1 MHNTPAAASPKP
13 FDLTSAAFLIVAFFT
28 GIAGALQTPT
38 LSLFLT
44 NEVHV
49 RPALVGFFFTGSA
62 IIGILVSQFLA
73 RRSDRKGDR
82 KSLIVFCCLL
92 GVMACVLFAWNRNY
106 FILLFIGVFLSSF
119 GSTANPQ
126 LFALA
131 REHADHT
138 GREAVM
144 FSSVLRAQVSLA
156 WVIGPPLAYA
166 LAMGF
171 GFTVMYLS
179 AAVAFVV
186 CGALVWFFL
195 PSMRKEPKVATG
207 VLEAPRR
214 NRRDAL
220 LLFVVCTLM
229 WGTNSLYIINMP
241 LFIIDELHLSEKL
254 AGIMMGTAAG
264 LEIPTM
270 LIAGYYAKRFGKRF
284 LMRIAAFAG
293 LLFYVGMLTVHTPGL
308 LLALQLLN
316 AIYIGILAGI
326 GMLYFQD
333 LMPGQAGSAT
343 TLYTNTTR
351 VGWIIAGS
359 MAGVVA
365 EIWNYHTVF
374 WIALVMC
381 TLTIGCLA
389 RIKDV

>member
-1 MHNTPAAASPKP
+1 MQNDSLAAPRRP
-13 FDLTSAAFLIVAFFT
+13 LDFTSASFLIVAFLT

-44 NEVHV
+44 EEVHA
-49 RPALVGFFFTGSA
+49 RPAMVGFFFTGSA
-62 IIGILVSQFLA
+62 IIGIFVSQFLA

-82 KSLIVFCCLL
+82 KSLIFACCLL
-92 GVMACVLFAWNRNY
+92 GALACLLFAWNRNY
-106 FILLFIGVFLSSF
+106 FILLFVGVFLSSF

-126 LFALA
+126 MFALA
-131 REHADHT
+131 REHADRT

-156 WVIGPPLAYA
+156 WVVGPPLAYA

-171 GFTVMYLS
+171 GFQVMYVS
-179 AAVAFVV
+179 AAAAFVL
-186 CGALVWFFL
+186 CALMVWCFL
-195 PSMRKEPKVATG
+195 PSMRKEPLATTAP
-207 VLEAPRR
+207 LEAPRR

-220 LLFVVCTLM
+220 LLFSVCTLM

-241 LFIIDELHLSEKL
+241 LYLINELRLPEKL
-254 AGIMMGTAAG
+254 AGVMMGAAAG
-264 LEIPTM
+264 LEIPVM
-270 LIAGYYAKRFGKRF
+270 LIAGFYARKFGKRF
-284 LMRIAAFAG
+284 LMRVAVAAG
-293 LLFYVGMLTVHTPGL
+293 VLFYLGMLTLHSPVL

-333 LMPGQAGSAT
+333 LMPGQAGAAT

-359 MAGVVA
+359 LAGVIA
-365 EIWNYHTVF
+365 EILNYHAVF
-374 WIALVMC
+374 YVALAMTAGAVW
-381 TLTIGCLA
+381 CLW

>member
-73 RRSDRKGDR
+73 GRSDRKGDR

-106 FILLFIGVFLSSF
+106 FILLFVGVFLSSF

-195 PSMRKEPKVATG
+195 PSMRKEPKVTTG

-284 LMRIAAFAG
+284 LMRIAATAG
-293 LLFYVGMLTVHTPGL
+293 LLFYFGMLTVHTPGL

>member
-1 MHNTPAAASPKP
+1 M
-13 FDLTSAAFLIVAFFT
+13 
-28 GIAGALQTPT
+28 
-38 LSLFLT
+38 
-44 NEVHV
+44 
-49 RPALVGFFFTGSA
+49 
-62 IIGILVSQFLA
+62 
-73 RRSDRKGDR
+73 
-82 KSLIVFCCLL
+82 
-92 GVMACVLFAWNRNY
+92 
-106 FILLFIGVFLSSF
+106 
-119 GSTANPQ
+119 
-126 LFALA
+126 
-131 REHADHT
+131 
-138 GREAVM
+138 
-144 FSSVLRAQVSLA
+144 SLA
-156 WVIGPPLAYA
+156 WSDWPPLAYA

-186 CGALVWFFL
+186 CGAMVWFFL
-195 PSMRKEPKVATG
+195 PSMRKEPKVATRYWK
-207 VLEAPRR
+207 APRR

-220 LLFVVCTLM
+220 LLFIICTLM

-241 LFIIDELHLSEKL
+241 LFIIDELHLPEKL

-284 LMRIAAFAG
+284 LMHRRRCRAAVLCRHADGPYASAASCFTAAERHLYRHSG
-293 LLFYVGMLTVHTPGL
+293 RYRHALL
-308 LLALQLLN
+308 
-316 AIYIGILAGI
+316 
-326 GMLYFQD
+326 QD
-333 LMPGQAGSAT
+333 LMPGQAGAAT

-359 MAGVVA
+359 LAGVVT

-381 TLTIGCLA
+381 VLTLSCLT

>member
-1 MHNTPAAASPKP
+1 M
-13 FDLTSAAFLIVAFFT
+13 
-28 GIAGALQTPT
+28 
-38 LSLFLT
+38 
-44 NEVHV
+44 
-49 RPALVGFFFTGSA
+49 
-62 IIGILVSQFLA
+62 
-73 RRSDRKGDR
+73 GD
-82 KSLIVFCCLL
+82 
-92 GVMACVLFAWNRNY
+92 W
-106 FILLFIGVFLSSF
+106 
-119 GSTANPQ
+119 
-126 LFALA
+126 
-131 REHADHT
+131 
-138 GREAVM
+138 
-144 FSSVLRAQVSLA
+144 
-156 WVIGPPLAYA
+156 PPLAYA

-186 CGALVWFFL
+186 CGAMVWFFL

-207 VLEAPRR
+207 TLEAPRR

-220 LLFVVCTLM
+220 LLFIICTLM

-241 LFIIDELHLSEKL
+241 LFIIDELHLPEKL
-254 AGIMMGTAAG
+254 AGIMMGTAPG

-270 LIAGYYAKRFGKRF
+270 LIAGYYEALRQRF
-284 LMRIAAFAG
+284 LMRVAAVAG
-293 LLFYVGMLTVHTPGL
+293 LLFYVGMLTVHTPAL

-359 MAGVVA
+359 LAGVVA

-381 TLTIGCLA
+381 VMTLSCLT